1 VHEGFVVGGGEVYG
15 SKLSDFLNYFLRWYF
30 YEYIQ
35 VSGVTFDR
43 IYYHNGIRGYVYF
56 GGFFPEKNF

>member
-1 VHEGFVVGGGEVYG
+1 MYG

-56 GGFFPEKNF
+56 GGFFPEKIF